1 MGVERVVVLPSAL
14 VGPGAYGALV
24 RALGERGVHA
34 SLADLPD
41 EVAAGADVVRAFASV
56 IDRKRP
62 DLAVAQSNSGLVAP
76 IVAGDVPVVF
86 TDAALPAQ
94 HGSTPMAP
102 PAMLSR
108 LESLADA
115 GGVLP
120 TWTEW
125 FDEES
130 VAGLFP
136 DADTRADVEG
146 GLPRLPL
153 DYFRSAVDV
162 PDGWESGARAY
173 LAFGATYAG
182 ELARARALGWPV
194 HTVEGAQ
201 HLHHLVDPGGVLRLI
216 LDLADRAQVSFPGT
230 KSQRGHRE
238 ES

>member
-1 MGVERVVVLPSAL
+1 MGATRIVILPSPLVGSGAYRLLAHATGDQGVDASVAELPSNVAEGQDVVEAFRSAVERA
-14 VGPGAYGALV
+14 
-24 RALGERGVHA
+24 
-34 SLADLPD
+34 
-41 EVAAGADVVRAFASV
+41 
-56 IDRKRP
+56 RP
-62 DLAVAQSNSGLVAP
+62 DLVVAHSNSGLVAP
-76 IVAGDVPVVF
+76 IVAGDVPLVF
-86 TDAALPAQ
+86 MDAALPAG
-94 HGSTPMAP
+94 HGSTAMAP

-120 TWTEW
+120 TWTAW

-136 DADTRADVEG
+136 DADTRAEVVG

-230 KSQRGHRE
+230 KSQRGYRE